1 MLIRY
6 CAEHPRHFGYP
17 RVLGVRWT
25 GWVVSTAGGL
35 CEACRERE
43 RGRWEADPYGAV
55 LIPVPV
61 ELGPRTLGRRVLG
74 AIIAAAAAAM
84 VTTAALLM
92 VSPPDFIPSGG
103 EPELF
108 SSGARLAGSDAV
120 QVETETERPAA
131 SRTLR
136 TSHASPRVMASR
148 VALTGRHVTHRAPV
162 QYAFARG
169 CATGTTFTPVLARAP
184 RPAISAQSP

>member
-6 CAEHPRHFGYP
+6 CAGHPRYFGYP
-17 RVLGVRWT
+17 RLLGVRWT

-84 VTTAALLM
+84 VATAALLM
-92 VSPPDFIPSGG
+92 VSPPDLIPSGG

-108 SSGARLAGSDAV
+108 SSGARLAGPDQA

-131 SRTLR
+131 SRTQR
-136 TSHASPRVMASR
+136 TSHAAPRVMASR
-148 VALTGRHVTHRAPV
+148 VALTGRHTTHKAPEQV
-162 QYAFARG
+162 AFARG
-169 CATGTTFTPVLARAP
+169 CAAGVAFTPAPARYS
-184 RPAISAQSP
+184 RPVVTAQSP